1 MAGICYKKGPIL
13 SLWAYKDIIEQIKI
27 GLTKLAGVVLA
38 ATQEGLSFIL
48 FVGIKLILQKVRDE
62 RYTQNKEDK
71 LPKKAVK
78 LQRKMERERER
89 ESESES

>member
-1 MAGICYKKGPIL
+1 MGL
-13 SLWAYKDIIEQIKI
+13 QRHNRTDKI
-27 GLTKLAGVVLA
+27 GLPKLAGFFLA

-48 FVGIKLILQKVRDE
+48 FGGIKLILQKVRDE